1 MHLSLVPAPQDSDA
15 FEGFAMSMPLA
26 PVEPVNLV
34 SHELRTNESSH
45 PDCLDVPLINAR
57 DKQASK

>member
-15 FEGFAMSMPLA
+15 SEGFAMSMPLA

-34 SHELRTNESSH
+34 SHEPRTNESSH
-45 PDCLDVPLINAR
+45 HDYVDVSLINAR
-57 DKQASK
+57 DNQASN